1 MQDCQWILQWVWNQR
16 GRQRQSHTTTMY
28 AKDLKERLDQAY
40 KIASK
45 EGEKAAVRHKGIY
58 DRKIRGSTVEV
69 GDRVLVQ
76 KVGFTSKHKLANRW
90 EDEVYEVLEQP
101 DKSIPVF
108 VVKGEGVSGKRR
120 TLHRN
125 MLLPVNFLPIQNAE
139 ESDHEGKKDS
149 IPDEELSLRLSE
161 SDEEETSDEDQG
173 RMVIRNSILNPEA
186 EEYVVRRN
194 DEEQTEVQQDLPQD
208 TGSDGSISVDLEQ
221 EQQSIG
227 SVESVT
233 VEQEQQSPGNHQG
246 SPGVGS
252 PNSTISEQPE
262 EVRER
267 QLTSSTSSDSEQND
281 EAIRR
286 RLPSP
291 AILNRPKRD
300 QRPPRR
306 LRDEMMQQVTVS
318 ADSLLNQ
325 YTKGFVK
332 VMTQL
337 KTN

>member
-1 MQDCQWILQWVWNQR
+1 M
-16 GRQRQSHTTTMY
+16 
-28 AKDLKERLDQAY
+28 KERLDQAY

-45 EGEKAAVRHKGIY
+45 EGEKAAFRHKGIY

-69 GDRVLVQ
+69 GDRVLVRR
-76 KVGFTSKHKLANRW
+76 VGFTSKHKLANRW
-90 EDEVYEVLEQP
+90 EEEVYEVLEQP

-108 VVKGEGVSGKRR
+108 VVKCEGGSGKRR

-125 MLLPVNFLPIQNAE
+125 MLLPVNFLPIQNSE
-139 ESDHEGKKDS
+139 ESEHVKKKDS
-149 IPDEELSLRLSE
+149 IPDKELSLRLSE
-161 SDEEETSDEDQG
+161 SDEETSDEEQG
-173 RMVIRNSILNPEA
+173 RMFIRNSRLNPEA
-186 EEYVVRRN
+186 EEFIVRRN
-194 DEEQTEVQQDLPQD
+194 DEEQTDVQQDLPQD

-221 EQQSIG
+221 EQQNIG

-233 VEQEQQSPGNHQG
+233 VELEQEQQSPGNHQG
-246 SPGVGS
+246 SPVVGS

-286 RLPSP
+286 LPSP

-300 QRPPRR
+300 RRPPRR
-306 LRDEMMQQVTVS
+306 FRDEMMQQVTV
-318 ADSLLNQ
+318 NQ
-325 YTKGFVK
+325 YTEGFIK